1 MIKISTLSVS
11 CLSHPTFDVD
21 TFIDFLESQG
31 LTWIRSESSTS
42 AEELVEA
49 SGRLCYMSFG
59 PMIQSPRD
67 NSQYI
72 LNLINQGHESVLE
85 HINWTFLLTGV
96 SRAFTHQLVR
106 HRVGFAYSQLSQQY
120 HDESDAEFVVPPEV
134 AGDEELFLAWRTH
147 VENCVSFYKK
157 SIKDIFEKDKN
168 FDLSKKE
175 KLRALR
181 TASRSILPNSTE
193 TKIIVTAN
201 ARAIRHFLEMR
212 GAIEGDHE
220 MRMVSEKI
228 YNIVSLDAPA
238 VFQDFILKDAGKNS
252 ARVVKLV

>member
-31 LTWIRSESSTS
+31 LTWVRSKSSTS

-59 PMIQSPRD
+59 RMIQSPRD

-134 AGDEELFLAWRTH
+134 AGDEELFLAWKTH
-147 VENCVSFYKK
+147 VESCVSFYKK
-157 SIKDIFEKDKN
+157 SINNIFEKDKN
-168 FDLSKKE
+168 FNLSKKE

-201 ARAIRHFLEMR
+201 ARAIRHFLKMR
-212 GAIEGDHE
+212 GSIEGDHE

-238 VFQDFILKDAGKNS
+238 VFQDFILNDAGTNS
-252 ARVVKLV
+252 ARVVKLE